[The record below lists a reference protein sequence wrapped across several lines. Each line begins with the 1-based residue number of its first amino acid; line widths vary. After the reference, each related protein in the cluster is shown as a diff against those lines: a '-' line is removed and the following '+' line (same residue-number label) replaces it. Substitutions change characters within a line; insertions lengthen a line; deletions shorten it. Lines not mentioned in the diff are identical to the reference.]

1 VSVPRTAK
9 NADVSSGVFA
19 CRWGVLSLL
28 AIGTMFN
35 FLDRTVLGVAAPA
48 LSAELKLTPE
58 LMGVVLSAFSWSYA
72 AAQLPGGW
80 FLDRFGN
87 KVTYFLAVIFWSLFT
102 VLQGLASGLVSLVT
116 FRLGLGLSESP
127 CFPVNSRVVAE
138 WFPERERARATAVY
152 TLGEYVGLACFGPA
166 LFWVLSRFGWRTL
179 FYLVGA
185 AGIGFGMVW
194 WALYREPHPRPG
206 APASRSSTQ
215 STLYW
220 AGVRRLLGFRQVW
233 GASIGQFGGNSTL
246 VFFLTWFPTYLA
258 RERHMDWIRSGFFAV
273 LPYFAAGCGVLVG
286 GWLSDRLL
294 RQGRSLSFARKLPVI
309 VGLLG
314 SSTIILANYA
324 SSDTLVI
331 AVLSAA
337 FFAQGMTGLG
347 WAVISEIA
355 PVSMMGLTGGIF
367 NFAAN
372 VAGILTPLVIGF
384 ILGAT
389 GSFYWALAYVGAMAL
404 IGALSYIFL
413 LGQVERI
420 DLTAVP
426 E

>member
-1 VSVPRTAK
+1 VS
-9 NADVSSGVFA
+9 GFFA
-19 CRWGVLSLL
+19 SRWGVLSLL
-28 AIGTMFN
+28 ATGTMIN
-35 FLDRTVLGVAAPA
+35 YLDRTVLGVAAPA
-48 LSAELKLTPE
+48 LSAELKLSPE
-58 LMGVVLSAFSWSYA
+58 MMGVVLSAFSWSYA

-80 FLDRFGN
+80 FVDRFGN
-87 KVTYFLAVIFWSLFT
+87 KLTYFFAVTSWSLFT
-102 VLQGLASGLVSLVT
+102 LLQGLSRGLVSLLT
-116 FRLGLGLSESP
+116 FRLGVGLSESP

-152 TLGEYVGLACFGPA
+152 TVGEYVGLACFGPS
-166 LFWVLSRFGWRTL
+166 LFWILSRFGWRTL
-179 FYLVGA
+179 FYLVGG
-185 AGIGFGMVW
+185 AGIAFGMAW
-194 WALYREPHPRPG
+194 WALYREPQSGPG
-206 APASRSSTQ
+206 ATAPHTPAQ
-215 STLYW
+215 STLSR

-273 LPYFAAGCGVLVG
+273 LPYFAAGCGVMVG

-324 SSDTLVI
+324 TSDILVI
-331 AVLSAA
+331 TVLSAA

-372 VAGILTPLVIGF
+372 LAGILTPLVIGF

-389 GSFYWALAYVGAMAL
+389 GSFYWALAYVAAMAM

-413 LGQVERI
+413 LGRVERI
-420 DLTAVP
+420 DLAAHP